1 MIEMVVHG
9 VTLDPVS
16 QMPIVVLK
24 AKDDEETILPI
35 WIGAFEANG
44 IAMKLQD
51 VEPPRPM
58 TYELLK
64 TVITQ
69 MGGTVEK
76 IVITDLRD
84 STYYAEIYI
93 VQGNNTIVID
103 ARPSDA
109 INLALRFG
117 APIFVEEEVLEKSKA
132 PIESEEGVS
141 EEDEEKKKLREWLEN
156 IKPEDFELGGESSKS

>member
-1 MIEMVVHG
+1 MIEMTVHG

-24 AKDDEETILPI
+24 AKEDEETILPI

-58 TYELLK
+58 TYDLLK
-64 TVITQ
+64 TVITE
-69 MGGTVEK
+69 MGGNVER
-76 IVITDLRD
+76 IVINDLKD

-93 VQGNNTIVID
+93 VQGNNTLVID
-103 ARPSDA
+103 SRPSDA
-109 INLALRFG
+109 INVALRFG
-117 APIFVEEEVLEKSKA
+117 APIFVAEEVLEKSRV
-132 PIESEEGVS
+132 PEP
-141 EEDEEKKKLREWLEN
+141 EEDDEKQRLREWLEN
-156 IKPEDFELGGESSKS
+156 IRPEDFEIGGEHS

>member
-1 MIEMVVHG
+1 MSELVEMEVHG
-9 VTLDPVS
+9 ITLDPTT

-24 AKDDEETILPI
+24 SKEDENTILPI

-44 IAMKLQD
+44 IAMRLQE

-64 TVITQ
+64 EVITQ
-69 MGGTVEK
+69 MGGTVERV
-76 IVITDLRD
+76 VINDLRD
-84 STYYAEIYI
+84 GTYYAELYI
-93 VQGNNTIVID
+93 NQGNNTLVID
-103 ARPSDA
+103 SRPSDA

-117 APIFVEEEVLEKSKA
+117 APIFVAEHVLEQSKL
-132 PIESEEGVS
+132 PEP

-156 IKPEDFELGGESSKS
+156 IKPEDFEIGGEKS

>member
-9 VTLDPVS
+9 ITLDPVS

-24 AKDDEETILPI
+24 AKDNEETILPI

-44 IAMKLQD
+44 IAMKLQE

-58 TYELLK
+58 TYDLMK
-64 TVITQ
+64 NIITS
-69 MGGTVEK
+69 MGGTVDRV
-76 IVITDLRD
+76 VINDLRD

-93 VQGNNTIVID
+93 VQGNNTLVID
-103 ARPSDA
+103 SRPSDA

-117 APIFVEEEVLEKSKA
+117 APIFVEEEVLEKSEVPK
-132 PIESEEGVS
+132 P
-141 EEDEEKKKLREWLEN
+141 EEDEEKKQLREWLEN
-156 IKPEDFELGGESSKS
+156 IKPDDFEIGGERS